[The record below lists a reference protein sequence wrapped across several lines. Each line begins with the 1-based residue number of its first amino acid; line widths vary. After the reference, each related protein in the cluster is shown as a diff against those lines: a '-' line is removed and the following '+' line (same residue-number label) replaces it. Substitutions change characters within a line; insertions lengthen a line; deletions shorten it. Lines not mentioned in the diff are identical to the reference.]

1 MTTHPDTT
9 PTLFDLA
16 RRPVLVPAPEP
27 GRDADAGLNL
37 DTGPDPDTATHAPSP
52 VPAASP
58 SLSPPPSDETTLV
71 LRLAPAL
78 PPETE
83 WEPAP
88 EPDPA
93 PDPRPDPGPGSVAP
107 PGRPVTG
114 RRRGSGD
121 PVKALL
127 HRHRELCERAVDP
140 LEIAAG
146 LEAHGIT
153 DRTAARFRH
162 RDVFSLAEELYAR
175 VPRGELPGAPRAA
188 APAGAD
194 AADLR
199 GAAYALV
206 PGALALGA
214 ALIGGSAPWV
224 AVLAVA
230 LTVAGLTRPRPGGR
244 RPPWSAW
251 ALTAAAAGYAA
262 YRLGTPLG
270 VGLALA
276 AAPAHWCDAVFA
288 ARARRRLAGSR
299 ALEDFAAGVRPLLVV
314 AVAAFTGL
322 AAVPLA
328 LVGAPLAAALPLAVL
343 LFLTRLLVRH
353 TPPRVPAA
361 IALAVALIPNPVAAA
376 AAAAGLLVHATV
388 ALSRASAHAQT

>member
-9 PTLFDLA
+9 PSLFDLA
-16 RRPVLVPAPEP
+16 RRPVLVPAPDPEP
-27 GRDADAGLNL
+27 RADPAGEGPATGAPDA
-37 DTGPDPDTATHAPSP
+37 
-52 VPAASP
+52 V
-58 SLSPPPSDETTLV
+58 ETTLV
-71 LRLAPAL
+71 LRLAP
-78 PPETE
+78 PPPVDPEPSP
-83 WEPAP
+83 EPAP
-88 EPDPA
+88 AEHPAPVAAAPDPA
-93 PDPRPDPGPGSVAP
+93 SEAAPDADPAADADAR
-107 PGRPVTG
+107 PGRVLTG
-114 RRRGSGD
+114 RRRASGD
-121 PVKALL
+121 PVKALM

-175 VPRGELPGAPRAA
+175 VPRGESPDARTA
-188 APAGAD
+188 APAGAGP
-194 AADLR
+194 ADLR

-214 ALIGGSAPWV
+214 DLIGGPAPWV
-224 AVLAVA
+224 GALAALLAVGVLA
-230 LTVAGLTRPRPGGR
+230 RPRTPGR
-244 RPPWSAW
+244 RHPW
-251 ALTAAAAGYAA
+251 LPQLLAAAATGYAV
-262 YRLGTPLG
+262 YRLGAPLGTPLG

-276 AAPAHWCDAVFA
+276 AAPAHWCDAAFT

-299 ALEDFAAGVRPLLVV
+299 ALADFAAGARPLLVG
-314 AVAAFTGL
+314 AALCFTAL
-322 AAVPLA
+322 AAVPLV
-328 LVGAPLAAALPLAVL
+328 LLRAPLAVAVPLAVL

-353 TPPRVPAA
+353 TPHRVPAA